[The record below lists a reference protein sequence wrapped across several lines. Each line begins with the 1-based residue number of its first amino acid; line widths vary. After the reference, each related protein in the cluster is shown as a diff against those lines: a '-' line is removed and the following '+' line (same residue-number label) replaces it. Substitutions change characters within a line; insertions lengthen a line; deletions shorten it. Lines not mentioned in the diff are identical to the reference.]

1 MKTWLAAAQ
10 TYVPLILRIALGAV
24 FIVHG
29 WGKISGDLAQ
39 LGESFTNMGIPLAVI
54 TAWLVAIIEFFG
66 GILVLLGLYTR
77 YAAFFIGLV
86 MIGAMVFVK
95 FSQGFKGG
103 WEFNFV
109 LLMIS
114 ISLVILGDGPVALRQ
129 FFKRGK
135 S

>member
-1 MKTWLAAAQ
+1 MKTWLETAQ
-10 TYVPLILRIALGAV
+10 KFVPLLLRITLGSV

-39 LGESFTNMGIPLAVI
+39 LGSTFGNMGIPVAAV

-77 YAAFFIGLV
+77 YAALFIGLV

-95 FSQGFKGG
+95 FAKGFQGG
-103 WEFNFV
+103 WEYDFV

-114 ISLVILGDGPVALRQ
+114 IALVFLGDGPVALGQ
-129 FFKRGK
+129 FFKRNE